1 MQGNFSVQNGLNSKT
16 TQNSEKS
23 SNGTACEA
31 FTSESRITL
40 FKGKNALFDAQNH
53 AKPDTAR
60 LTAVFICL
68 ITVFWRQKK
77 NTEKHVQPAPHKRYS
92 EMSTSEHAKIT
103 KKRHKTHVFSDS
115 EHQIYA

>member
-23 SNGTACEA
+23 SNGAACEA

-68 ITVFWRQKK
+68 ITVFWRQKRTPK
-77 NTEKHVQPAPHKRYS
+77 NTRSPRHTRDTEK
-92 EMSTSEHAKIT
+92 
-103 KKRHKTHVFSDS
+103 
-115 EHQIYA
+115 